1 MENPKALEANF
12 VTVFETYIGG
22 ELAQVQ
28 VPTSYDPTNSRTT
41 RQAAEIVARQS
52 FQKLAGPN
60 YKIGQKI
67 KVVEI
72 IKLKE
77 GDAYVGH

>member
-1 MENPKALEANF
+1 MSNDPKLTPAF
-12 VTVFETYIGG
+12 VVVFETYIGG

-41 RQAAEIVARQS
+41 RRAAEIVARQS
-52 FQKLAGPN
+52 FQELAGPN

-77 GDAYVGH
+77 GEAYVGH